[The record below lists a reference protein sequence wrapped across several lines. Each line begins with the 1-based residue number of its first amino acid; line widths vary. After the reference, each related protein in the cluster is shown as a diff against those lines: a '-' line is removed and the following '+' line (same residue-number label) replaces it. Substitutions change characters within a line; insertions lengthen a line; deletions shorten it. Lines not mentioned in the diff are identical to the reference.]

1 MSSTEDANNSSTGGK
16 PPIFSGKSEDF
27 PLWLMKIKGYQH
39 LLLPKEKS
47 KAAVKLANAQ
57 TNDTVAGRI
66 FEVPWDILTSDDGV
80 DAVVA
85 KLKTYYGQK
94 DDLYAWDIFAEWWW
108 SKRKRGESML
118 EFGRTFISKY
128 EQIQR
133 YDSKLQVSE
142 RMLSLVLIAQLQMTT
157 NNRALLLSILT
168 KDAEMTPSG
177 VLEALR
183 HMASAG
189 AKLEEDPE
197 EQSFPSFDEPE
208 PYETQWDA
216 DGGLL
221 RTYAD
226 GSTEYF
232 SPAGVQALGH
242 AAFLSKGKGKGKAFN
257 KGASTMR
264 SNARPRHPKE
274 GDGKTIKN
282 QKGDNGQILTC
293 YDCDSKFHFAGHP
306 MCPEVMQSLFAGGM
320 NNQTEF
326 SGFADA
332 GPGDPAFQF

>member
-39 LLLPKEKS
+39 LLLPKEKN

-197 EQSFPSFDEPE
+197 EQSFPSFNEPE

-216 DGGLL
+216 DGGLS

-232 SPAGVQALGH
+232 TPAGVRSLGA
-242 AAFLSKGKGKGKAFN
+242 AAFLSKGKGNGKA
-257 KGASTMR
+257 ASNMR

-274 GDGKTIKN
+274 SRRSRIRKERMAR
-282 QKGDNGQILTC
+282 
-293 YDCDSKFHFAGHP
+293 S
-306 MCPEVMQSLFAGGM
+306 
-320 NNQTEF
+320 
-326 SGFADA
+326 
-332 GPGDPAFQF
+332 

>member
-27 PLWLMKIKGYQH
+27 PLWLLKIKGYQH

-57 TNDTVAGRI
+57 TNDTVAGRM

-118 EFGRTFISKY
+118 EFGRSFISKY

-133 YDSKLQVSE
+133 YDSKLQISE

-177 VLEALR
+177 VLDALR

-189 AKLEEDPE
+189 AKL
-197 EQSFPSFDEPE
+197 
-208 PYETQWDA
+208 
-216 DGGLL
+216 
-221 RTYAD
+221 
-226 GSTEYF
+226 
-232 SPAGVQALGH
+232 
-242 AAFLSKGKGKGKAFN
+242 
-257 KGASTMR
+257 
-264 SNARPRHPKE
+264 
-274 GDGKTIKN
+274 
-282 QKGDNGQILTC
+282 
-293 YDCDSKFHFAGHP
+293 
-306 MCPEVMQSLFAGGM
+306 
-320 NNQTEF
+320 
-326 SGFADA
+326 
-332 GPGDPAFQF
+332 

>member
-94 DDLYAWDIFAEWWW
+94 DDLYAWVAEWWW

-197 EQSFPSFDEPE
+197 EQSFPSFNEPE

-216 DGGLL
+216 DGGLS

-232 SPAGVQALGH
+232 TPAGVQSLGP
-242 AAFLSKGKGKGKAFN
+242 AAFLSKGKGKGK
-257 KGASTMR
+257 GASNMR

-274 GDGKTIKN
+274 GDGQTRKN
-282 QKGDNGQILTC
+282 QKGANGQILTC

-306 MCPEVMQSLFAGGM
+306 MCPHVAQSLFAGGM
-320 NNQTEF
+320 NNQTEYA
-326 SGFADA
+326 GLADA
-332 GPGDPAFQF
+332 GLGDPAFKF

>member
-39 LLLPKEKS
+39 LLLPKEKN

-118 EFGRTFISKY
+118 EFGRSFISKY

-216 DGGLL
+216 DGGLS

-232 SPAGVQALGH
+232 TPAGVRSLGA
-242 AAFLSKGKGKGKAFN
+242 AAFLSKGKGNGKA
-257 KGASTMR
+257 ASNMR

-274 GDGKTIKN
+274 GDGQTRKN
-282 QKGDNGQILTC
+282 QKGANGQILTC
-293 YDCDSKFHFAGHP
+293 YDCDSKFHFAVHST
-306 MCPEVMQSLFAGGM
+306 CPHVAQSLFAGGM
-320 NNQTEF
+320 NNQTEYA
-326 SGFADA
+326 SLADA
-332 GPGDPAFQF
+332 GLGDPVFKF